1 MYQNVTFERSRHM
14 FSIKLNSPVLLRK
27 QLPVIAKA
35 LHVDE
40 KVLDDFLSVSAF
52 YGVKDGKGT
61 IVPIKK
67 TDTIVHI
74 DYKAYDNY
82 YFVVDAILQYA
93 KDIDTSVT
101 LPVITKIELG
111 TDVFKKFSPDQLGDI
126 MFLTRRLKDS
136 NERVTKLAELNAPDI
151 LLANERALLCKKV
164 EFLEDNE
171 HTPKPDR
178 NIDGHVCAS
187 LHDIGYSILD
197 GWLNKND
204 SVFESGGKNNS
215 GYDPDKLAA
224 LVKKAIGTRTQEQF
238 SQTSHLGRVYVNRLA
253 NGKTQSQPTEVTLK
267 KIAKATDAVTEN
279 ELRQACGYEPLPGE
293 DVVESKKRIE
303 TVDDYTWIHE
313 NVNYFLEFLKAQIPM
328 SLPLYNLVILENQYM
343 SIHKDGYD
351 LFGIHRCSAPVEY
364 SEDGTVA
371 NVIYPVTFDWTNF
384 QRGIRLSAAVGLLGH
399 YSKNNELYI
408 TDYITDVDALYK
420 YAPFL
425 HKPIDKVGENFRE
438 SGVDIKDFPVFYYT
452 INLKKAFTAKHV
464 LAKMEKFL
472 SSLVKV
478 RVDALGFYA
487 DNLSDETFI
496 KFLKNHEKVMTN
508 EYADS
513 EIKDF
518 YENVVVRHGDIEDFF
533 AENSDYNNKA
543 AIIAYVIQNEAS
555 DDTYRRLVD
564 GFTFDDDD
572 KEDRLCVA
580 ASKREIEA
588 WQKEHPGNG
597 FNMKM
602 FSDTL
607 KKYAD
612 ELGLEF
618 GDVYY
623 YLDVEDDK
631 ADEMGVRV

>member
-1 MYQNVTFERSRHM
+1 M
-14 FSIKLNSPVLLRK
+14 FSIKLNAPVLLRK

-204 SVFESGGKNNS
+204 SVFESDGKNNS

-279 ELRQACGYEPLPGE
+279 ELRQACEPLPGE

-351 LFGIHRCSAPVEY
+351 LFGIHRCSTPVEY

-399 YSKNNELYI
+399 YSKNDELYI

-564 GFTFDDDD
+564 GFTFDDDGN
-572 KEDRLCVA
+572 EDRPCVA

-597 FNMKM
+597 FNLKV

-618 GDVYY
+618 GDMYY

>member
-1 MYQNVTFERSRHM
+1 M

-35 LHVDE
+35 LRVDE
-40 KVLDDFLSVSAF
+40 KVLEDFMTVSAF

-61 IVPIKK
+61 IVPIKE
-67 TDTIVHI
+67 TDTIVYI
-74 DYKAYDNY
+74 DYKAYDSC

-101 LPVITKIELG
+101 LPVITEIELG
-111 TDVFKKFSPDQLGDI
+111 TDVFKKFSPVQLSDI
-126 MFLTRRLKDS
+126 MFLTRRLKDG

-151 LLANERALLCKKV
+151 LLANERALLCKNV
-164 EFLEDNE
+164 ESLEDNE

-204 SVFESGGKNNS
+204 SAFESDGKNNS

-303 TVDDYTWIHE
+303 TVDDYTWIRE

-328 SLPLYNLVILENQYM
+328 ALPLYNLVILENQYM
-343 SIHKDGYD
+343 SIRKDGYD

-371 NVIYPVTFDWTNF
+371 NVFYPVTFEWTNY
-384 QRGIRLSAAVGLLGH
+384 RRSIHLTAAVGLLGH
-399 YSKNNELYI
+399 YSKNDDLYI
-408 TDYITDVDALYK
+408 TDYVTDVDTLYK
-420 YAPFL
+420 YAPAL
-425 HKPIDKVGENFRE
+425 RKPIDKLSENFKS

-464 LAKMEKFL
+464 LEKMEKFL
-472 SSLVKV
+472 NSLVKV
-478 RVDALGFYA
+478 RVDALGFYT

-496 KFLKNHEKVMTN
+496 KFLKKHKKVMTN

-533 AENSDYNNKA
+533 AENSDYNSKA
-543 AIIAYVIQNEAS
+543 AIVAYVIQNEAS
-555 DDTYRRLVD
+555 DDTTRRLVD

-572 KEDRLCVA
+572 KKERPCVA
-580 ASKREIEA
+580 ASKREIET

-597 FNMKM
+597 FDLKV

-612 ELGLEF
+612 ELGLAF
-618 GDVYY
+618 GDIYY

>member
-1 MYQNVTFERSRHM
+1 M

-35 LHVDE
+35 LRVDE
-40 KVLDDFLSVSAF
+40 KVLEDFMTVSAF

-67 TDTIVHI
+67 TDTIVYI
-74 DYKAYDNY
+74 DYKAYDSC

-101 LPVITKIELG
+101 LPVITEIELG
-111 TDVFKKFSPDQLGDI
+111 TDVFKKFSPVQLSDI
-126 MFLTRRLKDS
+126 MFLTRRLKDG

-151 LLANERALLCKKV
+151 LLANERALLCKNV
-164 EFLEDNE
+164 ESLEDNG

-204 SVFESGGKNNS
+204 SAFESDGKNNS

-303 TVDDYTWIHE
+303 TVDDCTWIRE

-328 SLPLYNLVILENQYM
+328 ALPLYNLVILENQYM

-364 SEDGTVA
+364 SEDGAVA
-371 NVIYPVTFDWTNF
+371 NVFYPVTFEWTNY
-384 QRGIRLSAAVGLLGH
+384 RRSIHLTAAVGLLGH
-399 YSKNNELYI
+399 YSKNDDLYI
-408 TDYITDVDALYK
+408 TDYVTDVDTLYK
-420 YAPFL
+420 YAPAL
-425 HKPIDKVGENFRE
+425 RKPIDKLSENFKS

-452 INLKKAFTAKHV
+452 INLKMAFTAKHV
-464 LAKMEKFL
+464 LEKMEKFL
-472 SSLVKV
+472 NSLVKV

-496 KFLKNHEKVMTN
+496 KFLKNHKKVMTN

-533 AENSDYNNKA
+533 AENSDYNSKA
-543 AIIAYVIQNEAS
+543 AIVAYVIQNEAS
-555 DDTYRRLVD
+555 DDTPRRLVD

-572 KEDRLCVA
+572 KKERPCVA
-580 ASKREIEA
+580 ASKREIET

-597 FNMKM
+597 FDLKV

-612 ELGLEF
+612 ELGLAF
-618 GDVYY
+618 GDIYY

>member
-1 MYQNVTFERSRHM
+1 M
-14 FSIKLNSPVLLRK
+14 FSIKLNAPVLLRK

-204 SVFESGGKNNS
+204 SVFESDGKNNS

-351 LFGIHRCSAPVEY
+351 LFGIHRCSTPVEY

-399 YSKNNELYI
+399 YSKNDELYI

-487 DNLSDETFI
+487 DNLSDETFV

-564 GFTFDDDD
+564 GFTFDDDGN
-572 KEDRLCVA
+572 EDRPCVA

-597 FNMKM
+597 FNLKV

-618 GDVYY
+618 GDMYY

-631 ADEMGVRV
+631 ADELGVRV

>member
-1 MYQNVTFERSRHM
+1 M

-35 LHVDE
+35 LRVDE
-40 KVLDDFLSVSAF
+40 KVLEDFMTVSAF

-67 TDTIVHI
+67 TDTIVYI
-74 DYKAYDNY
+74 DYKAYDSC

-101 LPVITKIELG
+101 LPVITEIELG
-111 TDVFKKFSPDQLGDI
+111 TDVFKKFSPVQLSDI
-126 MFLTRRLKDS
+126 MFLTRRLKDG

-151 LLANERALLCKKV
+151 LLANERALLCKNV
-164 EFLEDNE
+164 ESLEDNE

-204 SVFESGGKNNS
+204 SAFESDGKNNS

-224 LVKKAIGTRTQEQF
+224 LVKKAIGTQTQEHF
-238 SQTSHLGRVYVNRLA
+238 AQTSHTARVYINRLA
-253 NGKTQSQPTEVTLK
+253 NGRVQSRPTEVTLK

-303 TVDDYTWIHE
+303 TVDDYTWIRE

-328 SLPLYNLVILENQYM
+328 ALPLYNLVILENQYM
-343 SIHKDGYD
+343 SIRKDGYD

-371 NVIYPVTFDWTNF
+371 NVFYPVTFEWTNY
-384 QRGIRLSAAVGLLGH
+384 RRSIHLTAAVGLLGH
-399 YSKNNELYI
+399 YSKNDDLYI
-408 TDYITDVDALYK
+408 TDYVTDVDTLYK
-420 YAPFL
+420 YAPAL
-425 HKPIDKVGENFRE
+425 RKPIDKLSENFKS

-464 LAKMEKFL
+464 LEKMEKFL
-472 SSLVKV
+472 NSLVKV
-478 RVDALGFYA
+478 RVDALGFYT

-496 KFLKNHEKVMTN
+496 KFLKNHKKVMTN

-533 AENSDYNNKA
+533 AENSDYNSKA
-543 AIIAYVIQNEAS
+543 AIVAYVIQNEAS
-555 DDTYRRLVD
+555 DDTPRRLVD

-572 KEDRLCVA
+572 KKERPCVA
-580 ASKREIEA
+580 ASKREIET

-597 FNMKM
+597 FDLKV

-612 ELGLEF
+612 ELGLAF
-618 GDVYY
+618 GDIYY

>member
-1 MYQNVTFERSRHM
+1 M
-14 FSIKLNSPVLLRK
+14 FSVKLNAPVLLRK

-35 LHVDE
+35 LRVDE
-40 KVLDDFLSVSAF
+40 KVLEDFMTVSAF

-67 TDTIVHI
+67 TDTIVYI
-74 DYKAYDNY
+74 DYKAYDSC

-101 LPVITKIELG
+101 LPVITEIELG
-111 TDVFKKFSPDQLGDI
+111 TDVFKKFSPVQLSDI
-126 MFLTRRLKDS
+126 MFLTRRLKDG

-151 LLANERALLCKKV
+151 LLANERALLCKNV
-164 EFLEDNE
+164 ESLEDNE

-204 SVFESGGKNNS
+204 SAFESDGKNNS

-328 SLPLYNLVILENQYM
+328 ALPLYNLVILENQYM
-343 SIHKDGYD
+343 SIRKDGYD

-371 NVIYPVTFDWTNF
+371 NVFYPVTFEWTNY
-384 QRGIRLSAAVGLLGH
+384 RRSIHLTAAVGLLGH
-399 YSKNNELYI
+399 YSKNDDLYI
-408 TDYITDVDALYK
+408 TDYITDVDTLYK
-420 YAPFL
+420 YAPAL
-425 HKPIDKVGENFRE
+425 RKPIDKLSENFK
-438 SGVDIKDFPVFYYT
+438 SSCVDIKDFPVFYYT

-464 LAKMEKFL
+464 LEKMEKFL
-472 SSLVKV
+472 NSLVKV
-478 RVDALGFYA
+478 RVDALGFYT

-496 KFLKNHEKVMTN
+496 KFLKKHKKVMTN

-533 AENSDYNNKA
+533 AENSDYNSKA
-543 AIIAYVIQNEAS
+543 AIVAYVIQNEAS
-555 DDTYRRLVD
+555 DDTPRRLVD

-572 KEDRLCVA
+572 KKERPCVA
-580 ASKREIEA
+580 ASKREIET

-597 FNMKM
+597 FDLKV

-612 ELGLEF
+612 ELGLVF
-618 GDVYY
+618 GDIYY

>member
-1 MYQNVTFERSRHM
+1 M

-35 LHVDE
+35 LRVDE
-40 KVLDDFLSVSAF
+40 KVLEDFMTVSAF

-67 TDTIVHI
+67 TDTIVYI
-74 DYKAYDNY
+74 DYKAYDSC

-101 LPVITKIELG
+101 LPVITEIELG
-111 TDVFKKFSPDQLGDI
+111 TDVFKKFSPVQLSDI
-126 MFLTRRLKDS
+126 MFLTRRLKDG

-151 LLANERALLCKKV
+151 LLANERALLCKNV
-164 EFLEDNE
+164 ESLEDNE

-204 SVFESGGKNNS
+204 SAFESDGKNNS

-303 TVDDYTWIHE
+303 TVDDYTWIRE

-328 SLPLYNLVILENQYM
+328 ALPLYNLVILENQYM
-343 SIHKDGYD
+343 SIRKDGYD
-351 LFGIHRCSAPVEY
+351 LFGIHHCSAPVEY

-371 NVIYPVTFDWTNF
+371 NVFYPVTFEWTNY
-384 QRGIRLSAAVGLLGH
+384 RRSIHLTAAVGLLGH
-399 YSKNNELYI
+399 YSKNDDLYI
-408 TDYITDVDALYK
+408 TDYVTDVDTLYK
-420 YAPFL
+420 YAPAL
-425 HKPIDKVGENFRE
+425 RKPIDKLSENFKS

-464 LAKMEKFL
+464 LEKMEKFL
-472 SSLVKV
+472 NSLVKV
-478 RVDALGFYA
+478 RVDALGFYT

-496 KFLKNHEKVMTN
+496 KFLKNHKKVMTN

-533 AENSDYNNKA
+533 AENSDYNSKA
-543 AIIAYVIQNEAS
+543 AIVAYVIQNDAS
-555 DDTYRRLVD
+555 DDTPRRLVD

-572 KEDRLCVA
+572 KKERPCVA
-580 ASKREIEA
+580 ASKREIET

-597 FNMKM
+597 FDLKV

-612 ELGLEF
+612 ELGLAF
-618 GDVYY
+618 GDIYY

>member
-1 MYQNVTFERSRHM
+1 M

-35 LHVDE
+35 LRVDE
-40 KVLDDFLSVSAF
+40 KVLEDFMTVSAF

-61 IVPIKK
+61 IIPIKK
-67 TDTIVHI
+67 TDTIVYI
-74 DYKAYDNY
+74 DYKAYDSC

-101 LPVITKIELG
+101 LPVITEIELG
-111 TDVFKKFSPDQLGDI
+111 TDVFKKFSPVQLSDI
-126 MFLTRRLKDS
+126 MFLTRRLKDG

-151 LLANERALLCKKV
+151 LLANERALLCKNV
-164 EFLEDNE
+164 ESLEDNE

-204 SVFESGGKNNS
+204 SAFESDGKNNS

-303 TVDDYTWIHE
+303 TVDDYTWIRE

-328 SLPLYNLVILENQYM
+328 ALPLYNLVILENQYM
-343 SIHKDGYD
+343 SIRKDGYD

-371 NVIYPVTFDWTNF
+371 NVFYPVTFEWTNY
-384 QRGIRLSAAVGLLGH
+384 RRSIHLTAAVGLLGH
-399 YSKNNELYI
+399 YSKNDDLYI
-408 TDYITDVDALYK
+408 TDYVTDVDTLYK
-420 YAPFL
+420 YAPAL
-425 HKPIDKVGENFRE
+425 RKPIDKLSENFKS

-464 LAKMEKFL
+464 LEKMEKFL
-472 SSLVKV
+472 NSLVKV
-478 RVDALGFYA
+478 RVDALGFYT

-496 KFLKNHEKVMTN
+496 KFLKKHKKVMTN

-533 AENSDYNNKA
+533 AENSDYNSKA
-543 AIIAYVIQNEAS
+543 AIVAYVIQNEAS
-555 DDTYRRLVD
+555 DDTPRRLVD

-572 KEDRLCVA
+572 KKERPCVA
-580 ASKREIEA
+580 ASKREIET

-597 FNMKM
+597 FDLKV

-612 ELGLEF
+612 ELGLAF
-618 GDVYY
+618 GDIYY

>member
-1 MYQNVTFERSRHM
+1 M
-14 FSIKLNSPVLLRK
+14 FSIKLNTPVLLRK

-40 KVLDDFLSVSAF
+40 KVLDDFLSVSTF

-101 LPVITKIELG
+101 LPVITEIELG
-111 TDVFKKFSPDQLGDI
+111 TDVFKKFSPDQLSDI

-204 SVFESGGKNNS
+204 SVFESGGKNDS

-364 SEDGTVA
+364 FEDGTVA

-399 YSKNNELYI
+399 YSKNDELYI

-425 HKPIDKVGENFRE
+425 HKPIDKVGENFRD

-572 KEDRLCVA
+572 KDDRLCVA

-618 GDVYY
+618 GDMYY

>member
-1 MYQNVTFERSRHM
+1 M

-35 LHVDE
+35 LRVDE
-40 KVLDDFLSVSAF
+40 KVLEDFMTVSAF

-67 TDTIVHI
+67 TDTIVYI
-74 DYKAYDNY
+74 DYKAYDSC

-101 LPVITKIELG
+101 LPVITEIELG
-111 TDVFKKFSPDQLGDI
+111 TDVFKKFSPVQLSDI

-151 LLANERALLCKKV
+151 LLANERALLCKNV
-164 EFLEDNE
+164 ESLEDNE

-204 SVFESGGKNNS
+204 SAFESDGKNNS

-238 SQTSHLGRVYVNRLA
+238 SQASHLGRVYVNRLA

-303 TVDDYTWIHE
+303 TVDDCTWIRE

-328 SLPLYNLVILENQYM
+328 ALPLYNLVILENQYM
-343 SIHKDGYD
+343 SIRKDGYD

-371 NVIYPVTFDWTNF
+371 NVFYPVTFEWTNY
-384 QRGIRLSAAVGLLGH
+384 RRSIHLTAAVGLLGH
-399 YSKNNELYI
+399 YSKNDDLYI
-408 TDYITDVDALYK
+408 TDYVTDVDTLYK
-420 YAPFL
+420 YAPAL
-425 HKPIDKVGENFRE
+425 RKPIDKLSENFKS

-464 LAKMEKFL
+464 LEKMEKFL
-472 SSLVKV
+472 NSLVKV
-478 RVDALGFYA
+478 RVDALGFYT

-496 KFLKNHEKVMTN
+496 KFLKKHKKVMTN

-533 AENSDYNNKA
+533 AENSDYNSKA
-543 AIIAYVIQNEAS
+543 AIVAYVIQNEAS
-555 DDTYRRLVD
+555 DDTPRRLVD

-572 KEDRLCVA
+572 KKERPCVA
-580 ASKREIEA
+580 ASKREIET

-597 FNMKM
+597 FDLKV

-612 ELGLEF
+612 ELGLAF
-618 GDVYY
+618 GDIYY

>member
-1 MYQNVTFERSRHM
+1 M
-14 FSIKLNSPVLLRK
+14 FSIKLNAPVLLRK

-204 SVFESGGKNNS
+204 SVFESDGKNNS

-351 LFGIHRCSAPVEY
+351 LFGIHRCSTPIEY

-425 HKPIDKVGENFRE
+425 HKPIDKVGENFME

-487 DNLSDETFI
+487 DSLSDETFI

-564 GFTFDDDD
+564 GFTFDDDG

-618 GDVYY
+618 GDMYY

>member
-1 MYQNVTFERSRHM
+1 M
-14 FSIKLNSPVLLRK
+14 FSIKLNAPVLLRK

-40 KVLDDFLSVSAF
+40 KVLDDFMTVSTF

-82 YFVVDAILQYA
+82 YFVVDAILQYT

-101 LPVITKIELG
+101 LPVITEIELG
-111 TDVFKKFSPDQLGDI
+111 TDVFKKFSPDQLSDI

-136 NERVTKLAELNAPDI
+136 NERVTKFAELNAPDI

-204 SVFESGGKNNS
+204 SVFESDGKNNS

-293 DVVESKKRIE
+293 DVVESKKHIE

-384 QRGIRLSAAVGLLGH
+384 QRGIRLSAGVGLLGH
-399 YSKNNELYI
+399 YSKNDELYI

-425 HKPIDKVGENFRE
+425 HKPIDKVGENFKD

-572 KEDRLCVA
+572 KDDRLCVA

-588 WQKEHPGNG
+588 WQKEHPDNG
-597 FNMKM
+597 FNLKV

-618 GDVYY
+618 GDMYY

>member
-1 MYQNVTFERSRHM
+1 M
-14 FSIKLNSPVLLRK
+14 FSVKLNAPVLLRK

-40 KVLDDFLSVSAF
+40 KVLEDFMTVSAF

-67 TDTIVHI
+67 TDTIVYI
-74 DYKAYDNY
+74 DYKAYDSC

-101 LPVITKIELG
+101 LPVITEIELG
-111 TDVFKKFSPDQLGDI
+111 TDVFKKFSPVQLSDI
-126 MFLTRRLKDS
+126 MFLTRRLKDG

-151 LLANERALLCKKV
+151 LLANERALLCKNV
-164 EFLEDNE
+164 ESLEDNE

-204 SVFESGGKNNS
+204 SAFESDGKNNS

-224 LVKKAIGTRTQEQF
+224 LVKKAIGTQTQEHF
-238 SQTSHLGRVYVNRLA
+238 AQTSHTARVYINRLA
-253 NGKTQSQPTEVTLK
+253 NGRVQSRPTEVTLK

-303 TVDDYTWIHE
+303 TVDDYTWIRE

-328 SLPLYNLVILENQYM
+328 ALPLYNLVILENQYM
-343 SIHKDGYD
+343 SIRKDGYD

-371 NVIYPVTFDWTNF
+371 NVFYPVTFEWTNY
-384 QRGIRLSAAVGLLGH
+384 RRSIHLTAAVGLLGH
-399 YSKNNELYI
+399 YSKNDDLYI
-408 TDYITDVDALYK
+408 TDYVTDVDTLYK
-420 YAPFL
+420 YAPAL
-425 HKPIDKVGENFRE
+425 RKPIDKLSENFKS

-464 LAKMEKFL
+464 LEKMEKFL
-472 SSLVKV
+472 NSLVKV
-478 RVDALGFYA
+478 RVDALGFYT

-496 KFLKNHEKVMTN
+496 KFLKKHKKVMTN

-533 AENSDYNNKA
+533 AENSDYNSKA
-543 AIIAYVIQNEAS
+543 AIVAYVIQNEAS
-555 DDTYRRLVD
+555 DDTPRRLVD

-572 KEDRLCVA
+572 KKERPCVA
-580 ASKREIEA
+580 ASKREIET

-597 FNMKM
+597 FDLKV

-612 ELGLEF
+612 ELGLAF
-618 GDVYY
+618 GDIYY

>member
-1 MYQNVTFERSRHM
+1 M
-14 FSIKLNSPVLLRK
+14 FSIKLNAPVLLRK
-27 QLPVIAKA
+27 QLPVIAKV

-40 KVLDDFLSVSAF
+40 KVIDDFLSVSAF

-93 KDIDTSVT
+93 KDVDTSVT
-101 LPVITKIELG
+101 LPVITEIELG
-111 TDVFKKFSPDQLGDI
+111 TDVFKKFSPDQLSDI

-204 SVFESGGKNNS
+204 SVFESDGKNNS

-487 DNLSDETFI
+487 DNLSGETFI

-518 YENVVVRHGDIEDFF
+518 YENVVVRHGDIDDFF

-597 FNMKM
+597 FNMKV

-618 GDVYY
+618 GDMYY

-631 ADEMGVRV
+631 ADEIGVRV

>member
-1 MYQNVTFERSRHM
+1 M
-14 FSIKLNSPVLLRK
+14 FSIKLNAPVLLRK

-204 SVFESGGKNNS
+204 SVFESDGKNNS

-351 LFGIHRCSAPVEY
+351 LFGIHRCSTPVEY

-384 QRGIRLSAAVGLLGH
+384 QRGIRLSAVVGLLGH
-399 YSKNNELYI
+399 YSKNDELYI

-487 DNLSDETFI
+487 DNLSDETFV

-597 FNMKM
+597 FNMKV

-618 GDVYY
+618 GDMYY

>member
-1 MYQNVTFERSRHM
+1 M
-14 FSIKLNSPVLLRK
+14 FSIKLNAPVLLRK

-40 KVLDDFLSVSAF
+40 KVIDDFLSVSAF

-67 TDTIVHI
+67 TDTLVHI

-101 LPVITKIELG
+101 LPVITEIELG
-111 TDVFKKFSPDQLGDI
+111 TDVFKKFSPDQLSDI

-204 SVFESGGKNNS
+204 SVFESDGKNNS

-328 SLPLYNLVILENQYM
+328 SLPLYNLVILDNQYM

-425 HKPIDKVGENFRE
+425 HKPIDKVGENFKD

-564 GFTFDDDD
+564 GFTFDDDG

-618 GDVYY
+618 GDMYY

>member
-1 MYQNVTFERSRHM
+1 M
-14 FSIKLNSPVLLRK
+14 FSIKLNAPVLLRK

-40 KVLDDFLSVSAF
+40 KVIDDFLSVSAF

-93 KDIDTSVT
+93 KDIDASVT

-313 NVNYFLEFLKAQIPM
+313 NINYFLEFLKAQIPM

-487 DNLSDETFI
+487 DSLSDETFI

-543 AIIAYVIQNEAS
+543 AIIAYVIQNEAF

-564 GFTFDDDD
+564 GFTFDDDG

-618 GDVYY
+618 GDMYY

>member
-1 MYQNVTFERSRHM
+1 M
-14 FSIKLNSPVLLRK
+14 FSIKLNAPVLLRK

-93 KDIDTSVT
+93 KDIDASVT

-178 NIDGHVCAS
+178 NIDGHVCTS

-351 LFGIHRCSAPVEY
+351 LFGIHRCSTPVEY

-425 HKPIDKVGENFRE
+425 HKPIDKVGENFKD

-555 DDTYRRLVD
+555 DDAYRRLVD

-597 FNMKM
+597 FNMKV

-618 GDVYY
+618 GDMYY

>member
-1 MYQNVTFERSRHM
+1 M
-14 FSIKLNSPVLLRK
+14 FSIKLNAPVLLRK

-40 KVLDDFLSVSAF
+40 KVIDDFLSVSAF

-93 KDIDTSVT
+93 KDVDTSVT
-101 LPVITKIELG
+101 LPVITEIELG

-204 SVFESGGKNNS
+204 SVFESDGKNNS

-313 NVNYFLEFLKAQIPM
+313 NINYFLEFLKAQIPM

-384 QRGIRLSAAVGLLGH
+384 RRGIRLSAAVGLLGH

-487 DNLSDETFI
+487 DNLSGETFI

-597 FNMKM
+597 FNMKV

-618 GDVYY
+618 GDMYY

>member
-1 MYQNVTFERSRHM
+1 M
-14 FSIKLNSPVLLRK
+14 FSIKLNAPVLLRK

-178 NIDGHVCAS
+178 NIDGHVCAA

-204 SVFESGGKNNS
+204 SVFESDGKNNS

-351 LFGIHRCSAPVEY
+351 LFGIHRCSTPVEY

-399 YSKNNELYI
+399 YSKNDELYI

-564 GFTFDDDD
+564 GFTFDDDGN
-572 KEDRLCVA
+572 EDRPCVA

-597 FNMKM
+597 FNLKA

-618 GDVYY
+618 GDMYY

>member
-1 MYQNVTFERSRHM
+1 M

-40 KVLDDFLSVSAF
+40 KVLEDFMTVSAF
-52 YGVKDGKGT
+52 YGVKDGKGM

-67 TDTIVHI
+67 TDTIVYI
-74 DYKAYDNY
+74 DYKAYDSC

-101 LPVITKIELG
+101 LPVITEIELG
-111 TDVFKKFSPDQLGDI
+111 TDVFKKFSPVQLSDI
-126 MFLTRRLKDS
+126 MFLTRRLKDG

-151 LLANERALLCKKV
+151 LLANERALLCKNV
-164 EFLEDNE
+164 ESLEDNE

-197 GWLNKND
+197 GWLNKDNSECD
-204 SVFESGGKNNS
+204 SEGNS
-215 GYDPDKLAA
+215 GYDPDKLAM
-224 LVKKAIGTRTQEQF
+224 LIKKAIGTQTQEHFAQA
-238 SQTSHLGRVYVNRLA
+238 SHTARVYINRLA
-253 NGKTQSQPTEVTLK
+253 NGRVQSRPTEVTLK
-267 KIAKATDAVTEN
+267 KIAKATDAVSEN
-279 ELRQACGYEPLPGE
+279 ELRQVCGYEPLPGE

-303 TVDDYTWIHE
+303 TVDDCTWIRE

-328 SLPLYNLVILENQYM
+328 ALPLYNLVILENQYM
-343 SIHKDGYD
+343 SIRKDGYD

-371 NVIYPVTFDWTNF
+371 NVFYPVTFEWTNY
-384 QRGIRLSAAVGLLGH
+384 RRSIHLTAAVGLLGH
-399 YSKNNELYI
+399 YSKNDDLYI
-408 TDYITDVDALYK
+408 TDYVTDVDTLYK
-420 YAPFL
+420 YAPAL
-425 HKPIDKVGENFRE
+425 RKPIDKLSENFK
-438 SGVDIKDFPVFYYT
+438 SSCVDIKDFPVFYYT

-464 LAKMEKFL
+464 LEKMEKFL
-472 SSLVKV
+472 NSLVKV
-478 RVDALGFYA
+478 RVDALGFYT

-496 KFLKNHEKVMTN
+496 KFLKKHKKVMTN

-533 AENSDYNNKA
+533 AENSDYNSKA
-543 AIIAYVIQNEAS
+543 AIVAYVIQNEAS
-555 DDTYRRLVD
+555 DDTPRRLVD

-572 KEDRLCVA
+572 KKERPCVA
-580 ASKREIEA
+580 ASKREIET

-597 FNMKM
+597 FDLKV

-612 ELGLEF
+612 ELGLAF
-618 GDVYY
+618 GDIYY

>member
-1 MYQNVTFERSRHM
+1 M
-14 FSIKLNSPVLLRK
+14 FSIKLNAPVLLRK

-40 KVLDDFLSVSAF
+40 KVIDDFLSVSAF

-93 KDIDTSVT
+93 KDVDTSVT

-204 SVFESGGKNNS
+204 SVFESDGKNNS

-351 LFGIHRCSAPVEY
+351 LFGIHRCSTPVEY

-425 HKPIDKVGENFRE
+425 HKPIDKVGENFKD

-518 YENVVVRHGDIEDFF
+518 YENVVVRLGDIEDFF
-533 AENSDYNNKA
+533 AENSDYDNKA

-572 KEDRLCVA
+572 KDDRLCVA

-597 FNMKM
+597 FNMKV

-618 GDVYY
+618 GDMYY

>member
-1 MYQNVTFERSRHM
+1 M

-35 LHVDE
+35 LRVDE
-40 KVLDDFLSVSAF
+40 KVLEDFMTVSAF

-67 TDTIVHI
+67 TDTIVYI
-74 DYKAYDNY
+74 DYKAYDSCY
-82 YFVVDAILQYA
+82 CVVDAILQYA
-93 KDIDTSVT
+93 KDIDASVT
-101 LPVITKIELG
+101 LPVITEIELG
-111 TDVFKKFSPDQLGDI
+111 TDVFKKFSPVQLSDI
-126 MFLTRRLKDS
+126 MFLTRRLKDG

-151 LLANERALLCKKV
+151 LLANERALLCKNV
-164 EFLEDNE
+164 ESLEDNE

-187 LHDIGYSILD
+187 LHDIGYSILY

-204 SVFESGGKNNS
+204 SAFESDGKNNS

-303 TVDDYTWIHE
+303 TVDDYTWIRE

-328 SLPLYNLVILENQYM
+328 ALPLYNLVILENQYM
-343 SIHKDGYD
+343 SIRKDGYD

-371 NVIYPVTFDWTNF
+371 NVFYPVTFEWTNY
-384 QRGIRLSAAVGLLGH
+384 RRSIHLTAAVGLLGH
-399 YSKNNELYI
+399 YSKNDDLYI
-408 TDYITDVDALYK
+408 TDYVTDVDTLYK
-420 YAPFL
+420 YAPAL
-425 HKPIDKVGENFRE
+425 RKPIDKLSENFKS

-464 LAKMEKFL
+464 LEKMEKFL
-472 SSLVKV
+472 NSLVKV
-478 RVDALGFYA
+478 RVDALGFYT

-496 KFLKNHEKVMTN
+496 KFLKNHKKVMTN

-533 AENSDYNNKA
+533 AENSDYNSKA
-543 AIIAYVIQNEAS
+543 AIVAYVIQNEAS
-555 DDTYRRLVD
+555 DDTPRRLVD

-572 KEDRLCVA
+572 KKERPCVA
-580 ASKREIEA
+580 ASKREIET
-588 WQKEHPGNG
+588 WQKEHSGNG
-597 FNMKM
+597 FDLKV

-612 ELGLEF
+612 ELGLAF
-618 GDVYY
+618 GDIYY

>member
-1 MYQNVTFERSRHM
+1 M

-35 LHVDE
+35 LRVDE
-40 KVLDDFLSVSAF
+40 KVLEDFMTVSAF

-67 TDTIVHI
+67 TDTIVYI
-74 DYKAYDNY
+74 DYKAYDSC

-101 LPVITKIELG
+101 LPVITEIELG
-111 TDVFKKFSPDQLGDI
+111 TDVFKKFSPVQLSDI
-126 MFLTRRLKDS
+126 MFLTRRLKDG

-151 LLANERALLCKKV
+151 LLANERALLCKNV
-164 EFLEDNE
+164 ESLEDNG

-204 SVFESGGKNNS
+204 SAFESDGKNNS

-303 TVDDYTWIHE
+303 TVDDCTWIRE

-328 SLPLYNLVILENQYM
+328 ALPLYNLVILENQYM

-364 SEDGTVA
+364 SEDGAVA
-371 NVIYPVTFDWTNF
+371 NVFYPVTFEWTNY
-384 QRGIRLSAAVGLLGH
+384 RRSIHLTAAVGLLGH
-399 YSKNNELYI
+399 YSKNDDLYI
-408 TDYITDVDALYK
+408 TDYVTDVDTLYK
-420 YAPFL
+420 YAPAL
-425 HKPIDKVGENFRE
+425 RKPIDKLSENFKS

-452 INLKKAFTAKHV
+452 INLKTAFTAKHV
-464 LAKMEKFL
+464 LEKMEKFL
-472 SSLVKV
+472 NSLVKV

-513 EIKDF
+513 DVKDF

-533 AENSDYNNKA
+533 AENSDYNSKA
-543 AIIAYVIQNEAS
+543 AIVAYVIQNEAS
-555 DDTYRRLVD
+555 DDTPRRLVD

-572 KEDRLCVA
+572 KKERPCVA
-580 ASKREIEA
+580 ASKREIET

-597 FNMKM
+597 FDLKV

-612 ELGLEF
+612 ELGLAF
-618 GDVYY
+618 GDIYY

>member
-1 MYQNVTFERSRHM
+1 M
-14 FSIKLNSPVLLRK
+14 FSIKLNTPVLLRK

-40 KVLDDFLSVSAF
+40 KVLDDFLSVSTF

-93 KDIDTSVT
+93 KDIDTSVI

-204 SVFESGGKNNS
+204 SVFESDGKNNS

-313 NVNYFLEFLKAQIPM
+313 NVNYFLKFLKAQIPM

-351 LFGIHRCSAPVEY
+351 LFGIHRCSTPVEY

-597 FNMKM
+597 FNMKV

-618 GDVYY
+618 GDMYY

>member
-1 MYQNVTFERSRHM
+1 M

-27 QLPVIAKA
+27 QLPVISKA
-35 LHVDE
+35 LRVDE
-40 KVLDDFLSVSAF
+40 KVLEDFMTVSAF

-61 IVPIKK
+61 IVPIKE
-67 TDTIVHI
+67 TDTIVYI
-74 DYKAYDNY
+74 DYKAYDSC

-101 LPVITKIELG
+101 LPVITEIELG
-111 TDVFKKFSPDQLGDI
+111 TDVFKKFSPVQLSDI
-126 MFLTRRLKDS
+126 MFLTRRLKDG

-151 LLANERALLCKKV
+151 LLANERALLCKNV
-164 EFLEDNE
+164 ESLEDNE

-204 SVFESGGKNNS
+204 SAFESDGKNNS

-303 TVDDYTWIHE
+303 TVDDYTWIRE

-328 SLPLYNLVILENQYM
+328 ALPLYNLVILENQYM
-343 SIHKDGYD
+343 SIRKDGYD

-371 NVIYPVTFDWTNF
+371 NVFYPVTFEWTNY
-384 QRGIRLSAAVGLLGH
+384 RRSIHLTAAVGLLGH
-399 YSKNNELYI
+399 YSKNDDLYI
-408 TDYITDVDALYK
+408 TDYVTDVDTLYK
-420 YAPFL
+420 YAPAL
-425 HKPIDKVGENFRE
+425 RKPIDKLSENFKS

-464 LAKMEKFL
+464 LEKMEKFL
-472 SSLVKV
+472 NSLVKV
-478 RVDALGFYA
+478 RVDALGFYT

-496 KFLKNHEKVMTN
+496 KFLKKHKKVMTN

-533 AENSDYNNKA
+533 AENSDYNSKA
-543 AIIAYVIQNEAS
+543 AIVAYVIQNEAS
-555 DDTYRRLVD
+555 DDTPRRLVD

-572 KEDRLCVA
+572 KKERPCVA
-580 ASKREIEA
+580 ASKREIET

-597 FNMKM
+597 FDLKV

-612 ELGLEF
+612 ELGLAF
-618 GDVYY
+618 GDIYY

>member
-1 MYQNVTFERSRHM
+1 M
-14 FSIKLNSPVLLRK
+14 FSIKLNAPVLLRK

-93 KDIDTSVT
+93 KDIDASVT

-364 SEDGTVA
+364 FEDGTVA

-555 DDTYRRLVD
+555 ADTYRRLVD
-564 GFTFDDDD
+564 GFAFDDDD

-588 WQKEHPGNG
+588 WQKEYPGNG
-597 FNMKM
+597 FNMKV

-618 GDVYY
+618 GDMYY

>member
-1 MYQNVTFERSRHM
+1 M

-40 KVLDDFLSVSAF
+40 KVLEDFMTVSAF

-67 TDTIVHI
+67 TDTIVYI
-74 DYKAYDNY
+74 DYKAYDSC

-101 LPVITKIELG
+101 LPVITEIELG
-111 TDVFKKFSPDQLGDI
+111 TDVFKKFSPVQLSDI
-126 MFLTRRLKDS
+126 MFLTRRLKDG

-151 LLANERALLCKKV
+151 LLANERALLCKNV
-164 EFLEDNE
+164 ESLEDNE

-204 SVFESGGKNNS
+204 SAFESDGKNNS

-224 LVKKAIGTRTQEQF
+224 LVKKAIGTQTQEHF
-238 SQTSHLGRVYVNRLA
+238 AQTSHTARVYINRLA
-253 NGKTQSQPTEVTLK
+253 NGRVQSRPTEVTLK

-303 TVDDYTWIHE
+303 TVDDYTWIRE

-328 SLPLYNLVILENQYM
+328 ALPLYNLVILENQYM
-343 SIHKDGYD
+343 SIRKDGYD

-371 NVIYPVTFDWTNF
+371 NVFYPVTFEWTNY
-384 QRGIRLSAAVGLLGH
+384 RRSIHLTAAVGLLGH
-399 YSKNNELYI
+399 YSKNDDLYI
-408 TDYITDVDALYK
+408 TDYVTDVDTLCK
-420 YAPFL
+420 YAPAL
-425 HKPIDKVGENFRE
+425 RKPIDKLSENFKS

-464 LAKMEKFL
+464 LEKMEKFL
-472 SSLVKV
+472 NSLVKV
-478 RVDALGFYA
+478 RVDALGFYT

-496 KFLKNHEKVMTN
+496 KFLKKHKKVMTN

-533 AENSDYNNKA
+533 AENSDYNSKA
-543 AIIAYVIQNEAS
+543 AIVAYVIQNEAS
-555 DDTYRRLVD
+555 DDTPRRLVD

-572 KEDRLCVA
+572 KKERPCVA
-580 ASKREIEA
+580 ASKREIET

-597 FNMKM
+597 FDLKV

-612 ELGLEF
+612 ELGLAF
-618 GDVYY
+618 GDIYY

>member
-1 MYQNVTFERSRHM
+1 M

-35 LHVDE
+35 LRVDE
-40 KVLDDFLSVSAF
+40 KVLEDFMTVSAF

-67 TDTIVHI
+67 TDTIVYI
-74 DYKAYDNY
+74 DYKAYDSC

-101 LPVITKIELG
+101 LPVITEIELG
-111 TDVFKKFSPDQLGDI
+111 TDVFKKFSPVQLSDI
-126 MFLTRRLKDS
+126 MFLTRRLKDG

-151 LLANERALLCKKV
+151 LLANERALLCKNV
-164 EFLEDNE
+164 ESLEDNE

-204 SVFESGGKNNS
+204 SAFESDGKNNS

-303 TVDDYTWIHE
+303 TVDDCTWIRE

-328 SLPLYNLVILENQYM
+328 ALPLYNLVILENQYM

-364 SEDGTVA
+364 SEDGAVA
-371 NVIYPVTFDWTNF
+371 NVFYPVTFEWTNY
-384 QRGIRLSAAVGLLGH
+384 RRSIHLTAAVGLLGH
-399 YSKNNELYI
+399 YSKNDDLYI
-408 TDYITDVDALYK
+408 TDYVTDVDTLYK
-420 YAPFL
+420 YAPAL
-425 HKPIDKVGENFRE
+425 RKPIDKLSENFKS

-452 INLKKAFTAKHV
+452 INLKTAFTAKHV
-464 LAKMEKFL
+464 LEKMEKFL
-472 SSLVKV
+472 NSLVKV

-496 KFLKNHEKVMTN
+496 KFLKNHKKVMTN

-533 AENSDYNNKA
+533 AENSDYNSKA
-543 AIIAYVIQNEAS
+543 AIVAYVIQNEAS
-555 DDTYRRLVD
+555 DDTPRRLVD

-572 KEDRLCVA
+572 KKERPCVA
-580 ASKREIEA
+580 ASKREIET

-597 FNMKM
+597 FDLKV

-612 ELGLEF
+612 ELGLAF
-618 GDVYY
+618 GDIYY

>member
-1 MYQNVTFERSRHM
+1 M
-14 FSIKLNSPVLLRK
+14 FSVKLNAPVLLRK

-40 KVLDDFLSVSAF
+40 KVLEDFMTVSAF

-67 TDTIVHI
+67 TDTIVYI
-74 DYKAYDNY
+74 DYKAYDSC

-101 LPVITKIELG
+101 LPVITEIELG
-111 TDVFKKFSPDQLGDI
+111 TDVFKKFSSVQLSDI
-126 MFLTRRLKDS
+126 MFLTRRLKDG

-151 LLANERALLCKKV
+151 LLANERALLCKNV
-164 EFLEDNE
+164 ESLEDNE

-204 SVFESGGKNNS
+204 SAFESDGKNNS
-215 GYDPDKLAA
+215 WYDPDKLAA

-303 TVDDYTWIHE
+303 TVDDCTWIRE

-328 SLPLYNLVILENQYM
+328 ALPLYNLVILENQYM

-364 SEDGTVA
+364 SEDGAVA
-371 NVIYPVTFDWTNF
+371 NVFYPVTFEWTNY
-384 QRGIRLSAAVGLLGH
+384 RRSIHLTAAVGLLGH
-399 YSKNNELYI
+399 YSKNDDLYI
-408 TDYITDVDALYK
+408 TDYVTDVDTLYK
-420 YAPFL
+420 YAPAL
-425 HKPIDKVGENFRE
+425 RKPIDKLSENFK
-438 SGVDIKDFPVFYYT
+438 SSCVDIKDFPVFYYT

-464 LAKMEKFL
+464 LEKMEKFL
-472 SSLVKV
+472 NSLVKV
-478 RVDALGFYA
+478 RVDALGFYT

-496 KFLKNHEKVMTN
+496 KFLKKHKKVMTN

-533 AENSDYNNKA
+533 AENSDYNSKA
-543 AIIAYVIQNEAS
+543 AIVAYVIQNEAS
-555 DDTYRRLVD
+555 DDTPRRLVD

-572 KEDRLCVA
+572 KKERPCVA
-580 ASKREIEA
+580 ASKREIET

-597 FNMKM
+597 FDLKV

-612 ELGLEF
+612 ELGLAF
-618 GDVYY
+618 GDIYY

>member
-1 MYQNVTFERSRHM
+1 M

-40 KVLDDFLSVSAF
+40 KVLEDFMTVSAF

-67 TDTIVHI
+67 TDTIVYI
-74 DYKAYDNY
+74 DYKAYDSC

-101 LPVITKIELG
+101 LPVITEIELG
-111 TDVFKKFSPDQLGDI
+111 TDVFKKFSPVQLSDI
-126 MFLTRRLKDS
+126 MFLTRRLKDG

-151 LLANERALLCKKV
+151 LLANERALLCKNV
-164 EFLEDNE
+164 ESLEDNE

-204 SVFESGGKNNS
+204 SAFESDGKNNS

-224 LVKKAIGTRTQEQF
+224 LVKKAIGTWTQEQF

-267 KIAKATDAVTEN
+267 KIAKATDVVTEN

-303 TVDDYTWIHE
+303 TVDDCTWIRE

-328 SLPLYNLVILENQYM
+328 ALPLYNLVILENQYM
-343 SIHKDGYD
+343 SIRKDGYD

-371 NVIYPVTFDWTNF
+371 NVFYPVTFEWTNY
-384 QRGIRLSAAVGLLGH
+384 RRSIHLTAAVGLLGH
-399 YSKNNELYI
+399 YSKNDDLYI
-408 TDYITDVDALYK
+408 TDYVTDVDTLYK
-420 YAPFL
+420 YAPAL
-425 HKPIDKVGENFRE
+425 RKPIDKLSENFKS

-464 LAKMEKFL
+464 LEKIEKFL
-472 SSLVKV
+472 NSLVKV
-478 RVDALGFYA
+478 RVDALGFYT

-496 KFLKNHEKVMTN
+496 KFLKKHKKVMTN

-533 AENSDYNNKA
+533 AENSDYNSKA
-543 AIIAYVIQNEAS
+543 AIVAYVIQNEAS
-555 DDTYRRLVD
+555 DDTPRRLVD

-572 KEDRLCVA
+572 KKERPCVA
-580 ASKREIEA
+580 ASKREIET

-597 FNMKM
+597 FDLKV

-612 ELGLEF
+612 ELGLAF
-618 GDVYY
+618 GDIYY

>member
-1 MYQNVTFERSRHM
+1 M
-14 FSIKLNSPVLLRK
+14 FSIKLNAPVLLRK

-40 KVLDDFLSVSAF
+40 KVLDDFMTVSTF

-171 HTPKPDR
+171 HTQKPDR

-204 SVFESGGKNNS
+204 SVFESDGKNNS

-279 ELRQACGYEPLPGE
+279 ELRQTCGYEPLPGE

-351 LFGIHRCSAPVEY
+351 LFGIHRCSTPVEY

-487 DNLSDETFI
+487 DSLSDETFI

-564 GFTFDDDD
+564 GFTFDDDG

-618 GDVYY
+618 GDMYY

>member
-1 MYQNVTFERSRHM
+1 M

-35 LHVDE
+35 LRVDE
-40 KVLDDFLSVSAF
+40 KVLEDFMTVSAF

-67 TDTIVHI
+67 TDTIVYI
-74 DYKAYDNY
+74 DYKAYDSC

-93 KDIDTSVT
+93 KDIDTSIT
-101 LPVITKIELG
+101 LPVITEIELG
-111 TDVFKKFSPDQLGDI
+111 TDVFKKFSPVQLSDI
-126 MFLTRRLKDS
+126 MFLTRRLKDG

-151 LLANERALLCKKV
+151 LLANERALLCKNV
-164 EFLEDNE
+164 ESLEDNE

-204 SVFESGGKNNS
+204 SAFESDGKNNS

-267 KIAKATDAVTEN
+267 KIAKATDVVTEN

-303 TVDDYTWIHE
+303 TVDDCTWIRE

-328 SLPLYNLVILENQYM
+328 ALPLYNLVILENQYM
-343 SIHKDGYD
+343 SIRKDGYD

-371 NVIYPVTFDWTNF
+371 NVFYPVTFEWTNY
-384 QRGIRLSAAVGLLGH
+384 RRSIHLTAAVGLLGH
-399 YSKNNELYI
+399 YSKNDDLYI
-408 TDYITDVDALYK
+408 TDYVTDVDTLYK
-420 YAPFL
+420 YAPAL
-425 HKPIDKVGENFRE
+425 RKPIDKLSENFKS

-464 LAKMEKFL
+464 LEKMEKFL
-472 SSLVKV
+472 NSLVKV
-478 RVDALGFYA
+478 RVDALGFYT

-496 KFLKNHEKVMTN
+496 KFLKKHKKVMTN

-533 AENSDYNNKA
+533 AENSDYNSKA
-543 AIIAYVIQNEAS
+543 AIVAYVIQNEAS
-555 DDTYRRLVD
+555 DDTTRRLVD

-572 KEDRLCVA
+572 KKERPCVA
-580 ASKREIEA
+580 ASKREIET

-597 FNMKM
+597 FDLKV

-612 ELGLEF
+612 ELGLAF
-618 GDVYY
+618 GDIYY